1 MNKGRPSYAIEF
13 TEATSPITIAVTKFG
28 GAPNWIAKAQW
39 PTSRRLGT
47 PMIFI
52 GQLRIAD
59 EVFPGARASMAY
71 IFIAE
76 DPEETWD
83 PDAGENAVILQP
95 GNIYTPCAAL
105 DQGPSLTSSDEHGN
119 SVAKEFAVTLKP
131 RTEPAYVPEAG
142 RRTWTPD
149 EYRDY
154 ARMLSGNKI
163 GGSPLFTQN
172 DHFPF
177 EPWQLLLQLDSMQ
190 VPFDVNFGTGCGYVI
205 ADATVSQAKLL
216 WQR

>member
-1 MNKGRPSYAIEF
+1 MSKVRPSYAIEF
-13 TEATSPITIAVTKFG
+13 TEVTSPITTAVTKFG

-39 PTSRRLGT
+39 PMSRRLGA

-52 GQLRIAD
+52 GQLHVPD
-59 EVFPGARASMAY
+59 EAFPGARASMAY

-76 DPEETWD
+76 DPEGTWD
-83 PDAGENAVILQP
+83 PDSGENAVILQP
-95 GNIYTPCAAL
+95 GSVSSPCVEL
-105 DQGPSLTSSDEHGN
+105 ELGPSLTSSDEHGN
-119 SVAKEFAVTLKP
+119 SVTKEFAVALTP
-131 RTEPAYVPEAG
+131 RAEPAYVSEAA
-142 RRTWTPD
+142 RKNWTRD
-149 EYRDY
+149 EYRNY
-154 ARMLSGNKI
+154 AQLLSGNKI

-177 EPWQLLLQLDSMQ
+177 EPWHLLLQLDSMR